1 MMTPDELGRIVAY
14 HRKRYG
20 MPRSEASALAGV
32 GKTAL
37 YDLEH
42 GKPTVQ
48 LNTVMAVLGAL
59 GIKLVVESPLME
71 EYHHATQR

>member
-1 MMTPDELGRIVAY
+1 MTPEELGRIVAY

-20 MPRSEASALAGV
+20 MPRSETSALAGI

-48 LNTVMAVLGAL
+48 LNTVMAVLNAL
-59 GIKLVVESPLME
+59 GIRLVVESPLMD
-71 EYHHATQR
+71 EYRHAANR